1 MLIPFLENLKSQY
14 GEVGDPCGCIC
25 DGECEQ
31 ISPLFTFNLV
41 EKFKTMKCVL
51 GKLAASITA
60 VGQPCDA
67 WEMFST
73 LHHYFD
79 NCSRCDA

>member
-41 EKFKTMKCVL
+41 EKFRTMKCVL